1 MAIVTQS
8 TRCTVD
14 IVTPASTHVTF
25 TTDEPQ
31 RDLLHVETQKDIN
44 QACGSFTLTFAPT
57 VDERGRTWDE
67 RIPMRSLV
75 TIQMERPDEPD
86 MPQVESTVMIG
97 ITDTHAHTEDWR
109 QAQPQRRSTIS
120 GREIACIMLDAE
132 LWFHQALEGQPGVIG
147 AQVAAAGLE
156 RIRLQ
161 WQPDLAGSG
170 DDPRDTLAAI
180 LQYFLLGGFTPSA
193 TRKVSPAP
201 KTEGKG
207 QEAVINLQFPERALD
222 TLLVLNKSAWSLFE
236 DGVTVAI
243 ANNSAFVGSV
253 WNYLHIFIDESF
265 QEFFSRV
272 EKGASY
278 LYFRGK
284 PFKKTPVTQGTRFV
298 ENDPTLQTLF
308 LEPRWVLAAALAY
321 QSSSVY
327 NVFWCQPM
335 GMQRY
340 LDKTG
345 FKYLIPPEMLTDARH
360 PSFVGRYGLRVMNV
374 DSPYLPALQP
384 PTPVPGSSQSG
395 LAPKAAAPVTPT
407 VPAAPANFLP
417 LPAVDVS
424 KVPST
429 ARIPAE
435 KLNPTKQYYATLAAQ
450 IAKEQGVPESM
461 VPSFLANI
469 EQESGW
475 NPDAKGPTNDLGIA
489 QFTPGTAAAYGLIK
503 DGVDYRTDAVRAL
516 TASAQYWRDLTK
528 ALGPNPDLVAA
539 GYNAGQGA
547 VQRAGGVPA
556 SAATHVANVKRRLP
570 FYTSNNTPSAQPSAS
585 PPTAP
590 APRVAPGSATAA
602 PPPASGTP
610 IQPVVDVAKRWSK
623 YLRAWYDSG
632 PILAVGSFTVRGHP
646 SWNVGHRLV
655 MIDERGE
662 REFYIEGVGHRYDLR
677 SGHYVTSLRVTRG
690 WYTDERPARVPPAG
704 VLDDLTAGTIEQTP
718 LTGGD

>member
-86 MPQVESTVMIG
+86 MPQVESTVMLG

-308 LEPRWVLAAALAY
+308 LEPRWVLAASLAY
-321 QSSSVY
+321 QSSSTY

-345 FKYLIPPEMLTDARH
+345 FKYLIPPEILTDARH

-384 PTPVPGSSQSG
+384 PTPVPGRSQTG
-395 LAPKAAAPVTPT
+395 VAPKAAAPVKPQPSSAGLT
-407 VPAAPANFLP
+407 P
-417 LPAVDVS
+417 LPTIDLAQL
-424 KVPST
+424 PSS
-429 ARIPAE
+429 ARIPGE
-435 KLNPTKQYYATLAAQ
+435 KLNPTQQYYASLAAK
-450 IAKEQGVPESM
+450 IAKDEGVPESM

-469 EQESGW
+469 DQESGFDP
-475 NPDAKGPTNDLGIA
+475 NAVSTSGVVGMA
-489 QFTPGTAAAYGLIK
+489 QVTVKTGQAYGQ
-503 DGVDYRTDAVRAL
+503 VNRADPVQSL
-516 TASAQYWRDLTK
+516 TAGARYWRDLVK
-528 ALGPNPDLVAA
+528 QFGPNPALVAGA
-539 GYNAGQGA
+539 YNGGPGA
-547 VQRAGGVPA
+547 VNK
-556 SAATHVANVKRRLP
+556 ATGQIAPGEPTTHAQAVLSKAP
-570 FYTSNNTPSAQPSAS
+570 FYQANQTPSAQPSAS

-602 PPPASGTP
+602 PASGVP